1 MIRIKLTS
9 IAVPD
14 QDKAERFYVDVL
26 GFQVKRNIPMGPV
39 RYLTVVSPAEP
50 DGTELSIEPGS
61 QQPEVAAF
69 QKWMVERSM
78 PWTAFQVDDIDA
90 EHERLTGL
98 GVVFRGPPQDM
109 GEVRAATL
117 DDTCGNLILLYQL
130 IAASTAA

>member
-14 QDKAERFYVDVL
+14 QDAAERFYVDKL

-69 QKWMVERSM
+69 QKWMVDKGI

-90 EHERLTGL
+90 EHARLTGL
-98 GVVFRGPPQDM
+98 GVEFRGPPRDM
-109 GEVRAATL
+109 GEVRGATL
-117 DDTCGNLILLYQL
+117 TDTCGNLIMLYQF
-130 IAASTAA
+130 I